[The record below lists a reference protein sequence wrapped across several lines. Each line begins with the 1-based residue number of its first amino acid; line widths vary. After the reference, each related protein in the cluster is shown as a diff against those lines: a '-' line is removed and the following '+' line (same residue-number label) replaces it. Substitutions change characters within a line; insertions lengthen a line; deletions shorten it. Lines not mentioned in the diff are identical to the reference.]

1 LVGGIEELG
10 LAVTPEQ
17 VEALLALAAMLAKW
31 SRRIN
36 LTGHRTLDSIV
47 RRLLLEG
54 AALAARIPAVTSLA
68 DIGSGAG
75 FPGLP
80 IAILRPNCAV
90 TLVEAREKRHH
101 FQRAVVR
108 ELGLANATPELGRAE
123 DLAPRPHAAVIAQA
137 LAPPL
142 RALPWLLPWV
152 AVGGLVLL
160 PGSATPPEVPA
171 GRGVSFEAVIRYR
184 VPYGGPDRTL
194 WIGHRC

>member
-1 LVGGIEELG
+1 MIGGLAELG
-10 LAVTPEQ
+10 VAASPEQ
-17 VEALLALAAMLAKW
+17 IQALLALAATLAKW

-54 AALAARIPAVTSLA
+54 AALAAQIPLVTSLA

-80 IAILRPNCAV
+80 IAVLRPNCAV

-108 ELGLANATPELGRAE
+108 QLGLANATPELGRAE
-123 DLAPRPHAAVIAQA
+123 HLEPRPHAAVIAQA
-137 LAPPL
+137 LAPPV

-184 VPYGGPDRTL
+184 VPCGGPDRTL
-194 WIGHRC
+194 WIGRRR